1 VPEHDFR
8 HWRYRTLHSLTGKAK
23 PKAAMDL
30 KKLSDGERLALS
42 QICWPETRVAA
53 SEIEQDLHRLGAKRL
68 ASRNPD
74 GTWVP
79 TARGRFLLACLAIG
93 ITPPD

>member
-1 VPEHDFR
+1 MPECDLR
-8 HWRYRTLHSLTGKAK
+8 HGRYRTLHSLTGKAK
-23 PKAAMDL
+23 PTAAMDHEQ
-30 KKLSDGERLALS
+30 LSTGERLALS
-42 QICWPETRVAA
+42 QICWPEAHIVAA
-53 SEIEQDLHRLGAKRL
+53 EIEQDLQQLGAKRL

>member
-1 VPEHDFR
+1 
-8 HWRYRTLHSLTGKAK
+8 
-23 PKAAMDL
+23 MDHEQ
-30 KKLSDGERLALS
+30 LSAGERLALS
-42 QICWPETRVAA
+42 HICWPEADIAA
-53 SEIEQDLHRLGAKRL
+53 SEIEQDLQRLEAKRL